1 MKLAASNRN
10 DSMDYKTL
18 SSEYLHREPW
28 LTVRKDSVEVPNG
41 HIIPAYYVLEYPDWV
56 NTIGIT
62 KEGQMVMVRQHRYGL
77 GKTAFELCAGVVEE
91 GEDPVDSAKR
101 EMLEE
106 TGYGNGEWRKIM
118 TISPNPATQTN
129 WVHCYLA
136 IDLEKVAEQNLEKSE
151 DITVHLF
158 DQEEVKRMLANDEII
173 QALHAAPL
181 LKYFSIA
188 AGIL

>member
-1 MKLAASNRN
+1 MKLAGSNVN
-10 DSMDYKTL
+10 MDYKTL

-41 HIIPAYYVLEYPDWV
+41 HVISAYYVLEYPDWV

-91 GEDPVDSAKR
+91 GEDTVESAKR

-118 TISPNPATQTN
+118 TIAPNPATQTN
-129 WVHCYLA
+129 WVHCYIA
-136 IDLEKVAEQNLEKSE
+136 TGLEKVADQNLEKSE

-158 DQEEVKRMLANDEII
+158 DPEEVKQMLANDDII

-188 AGIL
+188 GGII

>member
-1 MKLAASNRN
+1 MKLAASNSDN
-10 DSMDYKTL
+10 SMDYKTL

-28 LTVRKDSVEVPNG
+28 LTVRKDTVEVPNG
-41 HIIPAYYVLEYPDWV
+41 HVIPAYYVLEYPDWV
-56 NTIGIT
+56 NTIGLT

-77 GKTAFELCAGVVEE
+77 KKTAYELCAGVAEE
-91 GEDPVDSAKR
+91 GEDTVDSAKR

-118 TISPNPATQTN
+118 TIAPNPSTQTN

-136 IDLEKVAEQNLEKSE
+136 TGLEKIADQNLEKSE

-158 DQEEVKRMLANDEII
+158 EPEQVKEMLANDEII